1 MIYMRLIFLILFLIS
16 SSFAIGIDKTW
27 YETKKEDL
35 TKLYAEQTKKLSST
49 KNDLSPE
56 DKEQVEYQLLLIKK
70 IESILKEEN
79 TFVFKNIEE
88 ITSVEKYI
96 EQVKEYLKTDIN
108 YNSIKNEFAENNNK
122 MALLEEQIDKLTV
135 KDDIATVNSQLLY
148 AFYNLKNKQ
157 NKSTIDEYE
166 KYQTNFR
173 KILLDS
179 LESSKFV
186 SNTNL
191 QNKIEK
197 SFENFNDLIKEEK
210 KLSLAFDKAK
220 ITENEGKIKNLEIQ
234 LEQLEADKAKL
245 INQIIYLKIE
255 ELLPLLKNKKSE
267 YFDLNNNLQIF
278 IKENNANYESLN
290 ELFKYLSRE
299 RLGVTKTTFADTK
312 QSFLDIIKYGWTELN
327 NPIIPIG
334 DGVSIL
340 AITKFLLIFIF
351 GFSLATFYKKKISSG
366 NANYL
371 RNTSIATRTMLA
383 NLGYYFLVAITFVFG
398 LKSVGIDLSSLTILV
413 GALSVGIGFGLQ
425 NIVSN
430 FISGIILI
438 FEKSIQVGHII
449 EIGTGVRGKVSQ
461 INMRSSVITTFDNID
476 IIIPNATLIQSNVTN
491 LTFSDDI
498 RRLSIPFGIAYGC
511 DIDYVIKTILDS
523 LSNSSLTYI
532 RNTPEKAPKVRMT
545 LMGTSSIDFE
555 LLAWISEN
563 PDENGVGSSN
573 MSDFL
578 IFIYKTLQENNI
590 EIPFP
595 QMDIHIKKGPAV

>member
-1 MIYMRLIFLILFLIS
+1 MRLIFLILFLIS
-16 SSFAIGIDKTW
+16 SSFALSIDKTW
-27 YETKKEDL
+27 YETKKPDL
-35 TKLYAEQTKKLSST
+35 EKLYEEQTKKVTSI

-56 DKEQVEYQLLLIKK
+56 DKEQVEYQLVLLKK
-70 IESILKEEN
+70 LQSIIKEEN
-79 TFVFKNIEE
+79 TFIFKNIDE
-88 ITSVEKYI
+88 ITTIEKYL
-96 EQVKEYLKTDIN
+96 EQVKEYLKTDDN
-108 YNSIKNEFAENNNK
+108 YNLVKNEFQENTNK
-122 MALLEEQIDKLTV
+122 ITLLEEQIDKLTA
-135 KDDIATVNSQLLY
+135 KDDIATINSQLLY
-148 AFYNLKNKQ
+148 AYYQLKNRQ
-157 NKSTIDEYE
+157 NKSTIEEYE

-179 LESSKFV
+179 LDSSKFV
-186 SNTNL
+186 LNPTLTSR
-191 QNKIEK
+191 IEK
-197 SFENFNDLIKEEK
+197 SLETFNELIKDEK
-210 KLSLAFDKAK
+210 KLTLAFDKAK
-220 ITENEGKIKNLEIQ
+220 ITENEGKIKILESQIQ
-234 LEQLEADKAKL
+234 QLNNDKSKL
-245 INQIIYLKIE
+245 INQIVYLKTE
-255 ELLPLLKNKKSE
+255 ELLPLLKDKKSE
-267 YFDLNNNLQIF
+267 YFDMNNKLQMF
-278 IKENNANYESLN
+278 IKEYEVNYESLN

-312 QSFLDIIKYGWTELN
+312 QSFIDIIKFGWTELN

-340 AITKFLLIFIF
+340 AIIKFLLIFII
-351 GFSLATFYKKKISSG
+351 GFSIATLYRKKIR
-366 NANYL
+366 NANAQYL

-383 NLGYYFLVAITFVFG
+383 NLGYYFLVAMTFVFG

-449 EIGTGVRGKVSQ
+449 EIGAGVRGKVNQ

-498 RRLSIPFGIAYGC
+498 RRLNVPFSIAYGL
-511 DIDYVIKTILDS
+511 DIDYVIKTILES
-523 LSNSSLTYI
+523 LSDSSLTYI
-532 RNTPEKAPKVRMT
+532 RATPEKAPKVRMT
-545 LMGTSSIDFE
+545 SMGASSIDFE
-555 LLAWISEN
+555 LLVWISEN
-563 PDENGVGSSN
+563 PDENGIGSSN

-578 IFIYKTLQENNI
+578 IFVYKTLQANNI

-595 QMDIHIKKGPAV
+595 QMDIHLRKAL

>member
-1 MIYMRLIFLILFLIS
+1 
-16 SSFAIGIDKTW
+16 
-27 YETKKEDL
+27 
-35 TKLYAEQTKKLSST
+35 
-49 KNDLSPE
+49 
-56 DKEQVEYQLLLIKK
+56 
-70 IESILKEEN
+70 
-79 TFVFKNIEE
+79 
-88 ITSVEKYI
+88 
-96 EQVKEYLKTDIN
+96 
-108 YNSIKNEFAENNNK
+108 

-595 QMDIHIKKGPAV
+595 QMDIHIKKGPVV